1 MEEGGFCP
9 TKEDVTMNQTLKA
22 TEEIVRLLQRV
33 FSESPSIN
41 PLNAVTYELKL

>member
-9 TKEDVTMNQTLKA
+9 TEDDVITNQTLKA
-22 TEEIVRLLQRV
+22 AEEIVRLLQRV

-41 PLNAVTYELKL
+41 PITL